1 MIKFKD
7 NLSQIVKDSYRVSKN
22 GVDYL
27 VQNGTKYL
35 ITIVDGV
42 EVYTEVTNTKDVSD
56 ESQFTFLKPG
66 NYDITGI

>member
-7 NLSQIVKDSYRVSKN
+7 NLSQIVKDSYRVSKD

-27 VQNGTKYL
+27 VQNGTKYI

-42 EVYTEVTNTKDVSD
+42 EVYTEVTNTEDVSD
-56 ESQFTFLKPG
+56 KSQFTFLKPG

>member
-7 NLSQIVKDSYRVSKN
+7 NLSQIVKDSYRVSKD

-27 VQNGTKYL
+27 VQNGTKYI

-42 EVYTEVTNTKDVSD
+42 EVYTEVTNTEDVSD
-56 ESQFTFLKPG
+56 ESQFTFLKSG
-66 NYDITGI
+66 NYDITDI

>member
-7 NLSQIVKDSYRVSKN
+7 NLSQIVKDSYRVSKD

-27 VQNGTKYL
+27 VQNGTKYI

-42 EVYTEVTNTKDVSD
+42 EVHTEVTNTEDVSD

>member
-7 NLSQIVKDSYRVSKN
+7 NLSQIVKEEYRVSKD

-27 VQNGTKYL
+27 IQNGTKYL

-42 EVYTEVTNTKDVSD
+42 EIYTEVVNTKETDN
-56 ESQFTFLKPG
+56 KA
-66 NYDITGI
+66 

>member
-7 NLSQIVKDSYRVSKN
+7 NLSQIVKDSYRVSKD

-27 VQNGTKYL
+27 VQNGTKYI

-56 ESQFTFLKPG
+56 ESQFTFLKSG
-66 NYDITGI
+66 NYDITDI

>member
-7 NLSQIVKDSYRVSKN
+7 NLAQIVKDSYRVSKD

-27 VQNGTKYL
+27 IQNGTKYI

-42 EVYTEVTNTKDVSD
+42 EVYKEVNNK
-56 ESQFTFLKPG
+56 G
-66 NYDITGI
+66 

>member
-7 NLSQIVKDSYRVSKN
+7 NLSQIVKEEYRVSKD

-27 VQNGTKYL
+27 IQNGTKYL

-42 EVYTEVTNTKDVSD
+42 EVYTEVTNTENTSDKDLS
-56 ESQFTFLKPG
+56 
-66 NYDITGI
+66 

>member
-7 NLSQIVKDSYRVSKN
+7 NLSQIVKDSYRVSKD

-27 VQNGTKYL
+27 VQNGTKYI

-42 EVYTEVTNTKDVSD
+42 EVYTEVTT
-56 ESQFTFLKPG
+56 
-66 NYDITGI
+66 

>member
-7 NLSQIVKDSYRVSKN
+7 NLSQIVKDSYRVSKD

-27 VQNGTKYL
+27 VQNGTKYI

-42 EVYTEVTNTKDVSD
+42 EVYTEVTNTEDVSD
-56 ESQFTFLKPG
+56 KSQFTFLKPG
-66 NYDITGI
+66 NYDITDI

>member
-7 NLSQIVKDSYRVSKN
+7 NLSQIVKDSYRVSKD

-27 VQNGTKYL
+27 VQNGTKYI

-42 EVYTEVTNTKDVSD
+42 EVYTEVTNTEDVSD
-56 ESQFTFLKPG
+56 KSQFTFLKSG

>member
-7 NLSQIVKDSYRVSKN
+7 NLSQIVKDSYRVSKD

-27 VQNGTKYL
+27 IQNGTKYI

-42 EVYTEVTNTKDVSD
+42 EVYKEVVNTEDTS
-56 ESQFTFLKPG
+56 
-66 NYDITGI
+66 DITNI

>member
-7 NLSQIVKDSYRVSKN
+7 NLSQIVKDSYRVSKD

-35 ITIVDGV
+35 I
-42 EVYTEVTNTKDVSD
+42 TNTKDVSD

>member
-7 NLSQIVKDSYRVSKN
+7 NLSQIVKDSYRVSKD

-27 VQNGTKYL
+27 VQNGTKYI

-56 ESQFTFLKPG
+56 ESQFTFLKSG

>member
-7 NLSQIVKDSYRVSKN
+7 NLSQIVKDSYRVSKD

-27 VQNGTKYL
+27 IQNSTKYI

-42 EVYTEVTNTKDVSD
+42 EVYKEVVNTEDTS
-56 ESQFTFLKPG
+56 
-66 NYDITGI
+66 DITNI

>member
-7 NLSQIVKDSYRVSKN
+7 NLSQIVKDSYRVSKD
-22 GVDYL
+22 GVNYL
-27 VQNGTKYL
+27 IQNSTKYI

-42 EVYTEVTNTKDVSD
+42 EVYTEVTNTEDVSD

>member
-7 NLSQIVKDSYRVSKN
+7 NLSQIVKDSYRVSKD

-27 VQNGTKYL
+27 VQNGTKYI

-42 EVYTEVTNTKDVSD
+42 EIYTEVVNTKETDN
-56 ESQFTFLKPG
+56 KA
-66 NYDITGI
+66 